1 MTDVGVLLLVRHG
14 QGSLGTSNY
23 DKLSE
28 LGHRQSRLV
37 GARLA
42 HADLR
47 VSQAWCGALARQRET
62 ARTVLAELGLPPA
75 ELHPDDRLDEY
86 DHLGVLAADRA
97 GDPLAAD
104 RAGDLQAADRTG
116 DPPTADRTG
125 DLLASDRAGDLL
137 AADRAGDPFALAV
150 TPESRL
156 ALQSA
161 LDEAIGRW
169 IQGGADYPEPHSAFT
184 ARVEAVVAELTALP
198 GTTMAVTSAGVIA
211 VACARLTGLPADR
224 WPALA
229 RVVVNTSVTRLITGR
244 TGTHLL
250 TFNDHAHLE
259 GDRSLI
265 TYR

>member
-23 DKLSE
+23 DELSE

-42 HADLR
+42 RADLR
-47 VSQAWCGALARQRET
+47 VSQAWCGALARQRCT
-62 ARTVLAELGLPPA
+62 ARTVLAELGPPPG
-75 ELHPDDRLDEY
+75 ELRTDDRLDEY
-86 DHLGVLAADRA
+86 DHLGVLAADH
-97 GDPLAAD
+97 
-104 RAGDLQAADRTG
+104 AGDLQSADHV
-116 DPPTADRTG
+116 
-125 DLLASDRAGDLL
+125 
-137 AADRAGDPFALAV
+137 GDPFASAV

-169 IQGGADYPEPHSAFT
+169 IQGGDGYPEPHSAFT
-184 ARVEAVVAELTALP
+184 ARVEAVIAELTALP

-211 VACARLTGLPADR
+211 VACARFTGLPADR

-259 GDRSLI
+259 ADRSLI

>member
-1 MTDVGVLLLVRHG
+1 VTDVGVLLLVRHG

-23 DKLSE
+23 DELSE

-42 HADLR
+42 RADLR
-47 VSQAWCGALARQRET
+47 VGQAWCGALARQRDT
-62 ARTVLAELGLPPA
+62 ARTVLAELGPPPG
-75 ELHPDDRLDEY
+75 ELRTDDRLDEY

-97 GDPLAAD
+97 GDPF
-104 RAGDLQAADRTG
+104 
-116 DPPTADRTG
+116 
-125 DLLASDRAGDLL
+125 AS
-137 AADRAGDPFALAV
+137 AV

-169 IQGGADYPEPHSAFT
+169 IQGDDGYPEPHSAFT
-184 ARVEAVVAELTALP
+184 ARVEAVIAELTALP

-211 VACARLTGLPADR
+211 VACARFTGLPADR

>member
-1 MTDVGVLLLVRHG
+1 MGVLLLVRHG

-23 DKLSE
+23 DELSE
-28 LGHRQSRLV
+28 LGRRQSRLA

-42 HADLR
+42 RADLR
-47 VSQAWCGALARQRET
+47 VSQAWCGALARQRDT
-62 ARTVLAELGLPPA
+62 ARTVLAELGLPPG
-75 ELHPDDRLDEY
+75 ELHADDRLDEY
-86 DHLGVLAADRA
+86 DHLAVLAADRA

-104 RAGDLQAADRTG
+104 RAD
-116 DPPTADRTG
+116 
-125 DLLASDRAGDLL
+125 
-137 AADRAGDPFALAV
+137 DPFASAA
-150 TPESRL
+150 TPQARL

-169 IQGGADYPEPHSAFT
+169 IQGGDGYPEPHRAFT
-184 ARVEAVVAELTALP
+184 TRVEAVVAELTALP
-198 GTTMAVTSAGVIA
+198 CTTMAVTSAGVIA
-211 VACARLTGLPADR
+211 VACARLTGLPAGR

-229 RVVVNTSVTRLITGR
+229 RVVVNTSITRLITGR
-244 TGTHLL
+244 AGTHLL

>member
-23 DKLSE
+23 DELSE

-42 HADLR
+42 RADLR
-47 VSQAWCGALARQRET
+47 VGQAWCGALARQRDT
-62 ARTVLAELGLPPA
+62 ARTVLAELGPPPG
-75 ELHPDDRLDEY
+75 ELRTDDRLDEY

-97 GDPLAAD
+97 GDPF
-104 RAGDLQAADRTG
+104 
-116 DPPTADRTG
+116 
-125 DLLASDRAGDLL
+125 AS
-137 AADRAGDPFALAV
+137 AV

-169 IQGGADYPEPHSAFT
+169 IQGGDGYPEPHSAFT
-184 ARVEAVVAELTALP
+184 AWVEAVIAELTALP

-211 VACARLTGLPADR
+211 VACARFTGLPADR

-259 GDRSLI
+259 ANRSLI

>member
-1 MTDVGVLLLVRHG
+1 VTDVGVLLLVRHG

-23 DKLSE
+23 DELSE

-42 HADLR
+42 RADLR
-47 VSQAWCGALARQRET
+47 VSQAWCGALARQRDT
-62 ARTVLAELGLPPA
+62 ARAVLAELSLPPG
-75 ELHPDDRLDEY
+75 ELRTDDRLDEY

-97 GDPLAAD
+97 GDLRPADGTGDLRAAGRTGD
-104 RAGDLQAADRTG
+104 LRAAGRAGDLRAAGR
-116 DPPTADRTG
+116 
-125 DLLASDRAGDLL
+125 AS
-137 AADRAGDPFALAV
+137 DPFASAV

-169 IQGGADYPEPHSAFT
+169 IQGGAGYPEPHSAFT
-184 ARVEAVVAELTALP
+184 ARVEAVVAGLTALP

-211 VACARLTGLPADR
+211 VACAWLTGLPADR
-224 WPALA
+224 WPTLA

>member
-1 MTDVGVLLLVRHG
+1 VTEVGVLLLVRHG

-23 DKLSE
+23 DELSE
-28 LGHRQSRLV
+28 LGGRQARLV

-42 HADLR
+42 RADLR
-47 VSQAWCGALARQRET
+47 VSQAWCGGLARQRDT
-62 ARTVLAELGLPPA
+62 ALTVLAELGLPPG
-75 ELHPDDRLDEY
+75 ELHADDRLDEY

-97 GDPLAAD
+97 GDLQAAD
-104 RAGDLQAADRTG
+104 RAGD
-116 DPPTADRTG
+116 PP
-125 DLLASDRAGDLL
+125 

-169 IQGGADYPEPHSAFT
+169 IQGGAGYPETHNAFT
-184 ARVEAVVAELTALP
+184 ARVEALVAEFTALP

-229 RVVVNTSVTRLITGR
+229 RVVVNTSVTKLITGR

>member
-23 DKLSE
+23 DELSE
-28 LGHRQSRLV
+28 LGLRQSRLV

-42 HADLR
+42 RADLR
-47 VSQAWCGALARQRET
+47 VGQAWCGALARQRDT
-62 ARTVLAELGLPPA
+62 ARTVLAELGPPPG
-75 ELHPDDRLDEY
+75 ELRTDDRLDEY
-86 DHLGVLAADRA
+86 DHLGVLAPDGT
-97 GDPLAAD
+97 GDLRPAD
-104 RAGDLQAADRTG
+104 RAGDLRPADRT
-116 DPPTADRTG
+116 D
-125 DLLASDRAGDLL
+125 DLR
-137 AADRAGDPFALAV
+137 AADRAGDPFASAV

-169 IQGGADYPEPHSAFT
+169 IAGGAGYPEPHSAFT
-184 ARVEAVVAELTALP
+184 ARVEAVIAELTALP

-211 VACARLTGLPADR
+211 VACARLTGLPAGR

-259 GDRSLI
+259 SNRSLI

>member
-1 MTDVGVLLLVRHG
+1 VTDVGVLLLVRHG

-23 DKLSE
+23 DELSE

-42 HADLR
+42 RADLR
-47 VSQAWCGALARQRET
+47 VSQAWCGALARQRDT
-62 ARTVLAELGLPPA
+62 ARTVLAELGPPPG
-75 ELHPDDRLDEY
+75 ELRTDDRLDEY

-97 GDPLAAD
+97 GDPF
-104 RAGDLQAADRTG
+104 
-116 DPPTADRTG
+116 
-125 DLLASDRAGDLL
+125 AS
-137 AADRAGDPFALAV
+137 AV

-169 IQGGADYPEPHSAFT
+169 IQGGDGYPEPHSAFT
-184 ARVEAVVAELTALP
+184 ARVEAVIAELTALP

-211 VACARLTGLPADR
+211 VACARFTGLPADR

-259 GDRSLI
+259 ANRSLI

>member
-1 MTDVGVLLLVRHG
+1 VTDVGVLLLVRHG

-23 DKLSE
+23 DELSE

-42 HADLR
+42 RADLR
-47 VSQAWCGALARQRET
+47 VSQAWCGALARQRCT
-62 ARTVLAELGLPPA
+62 ARTVLAELGPPPG
-75 ELHPDDRLDEY
+75 ELRTDDRLDEY
-86 DHLGVLAADRA
+86 DHLGVLAADHA
-97 GDPLAAD
+97 GDI
-104 RAGDLQAADRTG
+104 QAA
-116 DPPTADRTG
+116 
-125 DLLASDRAGDLL
+125 S
-137 AADRAGDPFALAV
+137 RAGDPFASAV

-169 IQGGADYPEPHSAFT
+169 IQGGDGYPEPHSAFT
-184 ARVEAVVAELTALP
+184 ARVEAVIAELTALP

-211 VACARLTGLPADR
+211 VACARFTGLPADR

-259 GDRSLI
+259 ADRSLI

>member
-1 MTDVGVLLLVRHG
+1 MGVVLLVRHG

-23 DKLSE
+23 DELSE
-28 LGHRQSRLV
+28 LGRRQSRLA
-37 GARLA
+37 GARLGR
-42 HADLR
+42 ADLR
-47 VSQAWCGALARQRET
+47 VSQVWSGALARQRDT
-62 ARTVLAELGLPPA
+62 ARLLLAELGLPPG
-75 ELHPDDRLDEY
+75 ELRTDDRLDEY
-86 DHLGVLAADRA
+86 DHLGVLAADRD
-97 GDPLAAD
+97 GDLVAAD
-104 RAGDLQAADRTG
+104 RG
-116 DPPTADRTG
+116 
-125 DLLASDRAGDLL
+125 
-137 AADRAGDPFALAV
+137 GDPFASAV
-150 TPESRL
+150 TPQQRL
-156 ALQSA
+156 ALQST

-169 IQGGADYPEPHSAFT
+169 IQGGDGYPEPHRAFT
-184 ARVEAVVAELTALP
+184 ARVEAVVAELTAQP

-229 RVVVNTSVTRLITGR
+229 RIVVNTSVTRLITGR

>member
-1 MTDVGVLLLVRHG
+1 VTDVGVLLLVRHG

-23 DKLSE
+23 DELSE
-28 LGHRQSRLV
+28 LGRQQSRLV

-42 HADLR
+42 RADLR

-62 ARTVLAELGLPPA
+62 AQSVLAELGLPPG
-75 ELHPDDRLDEY
+75 ELRTDDRLDEY
-86 DHLGVLAADRA
+86 DHLGVLAAD
-97 GDPLAAD
+97 G
-104 RAGDLQAADRTG
+104 TG
-116 DPPTADRTG
+116 ALRPAV
-125 DLLASDRAGDLL
+125 
-137 AADRAGDPFALAV
+137 RAGDPFASAV

-169 IQGGADYPEPHSAFT
+169 IAGGAGYPEPHSAFT
-184 ARVEAVVAELTALP
+184 ARVEAVITELTAQP

-211 VACARLTGLPADR
+211 VACARLTGLPAGR

-259 GDRSLI
+259 ADRSLI

>member
-23 DKLSE
+23 DELSE
-28 LGHRQSRLV
+28 LGRRQARLV
-37 GARLA
+37 GARLV

-62 ARTVLAELGLPPA
+62 ARAVLAELGLPPG
-75 ELHPDDRLDEY
+75 ELRADDRLDEY
-86 DHLGVLAADRA
+86 DHLGVLAAD
-97 GDPLAAD
+97 
-104 RAGDLQAADRTG
+104 
-116 DPPTADRTG
+116 
-125 DLLASDRAGDLL
+125 S
-137 AADRAGDPFALAV
+137 AGDPFASAV

-161 LDEAIGRW
+161 LDEAIVRW
-169 IQGGADYPEPHSAFT
+169 IQGGTGYPEPHSAFT
-184 ARVEAVVAELTALP
+184 ARVEAVVAELTAQP
-198 GTTMAVTSAGVIA
+198 GVTMAVTSAGVIA
-211 VACARLTGLPADR
+211 VACARISGLPAER

-229 RVVVNTSVTRLITGR
+229 RVVVNTSITRLITGR